1 MKICQA
7 DIRHSSQIAKLIMQ
21 AMNYD
26 CCRFFMGEGHEL
38 EEFQSAMTALVTD
51 ENTQY
56 SYRNTLVATD
66 EAGLLLGICVSYD
79 GACLHD
85 LRKAF
90 VCMMKERFG
99 RDFSNMSDETQVGE
113 LYIDSLAVDPRYRGQ
128 GIATCLLEA
137 TKSKAADMG
146 LPAVGLLVDEGNPD
160 AERLYAR
167 QGFVFVGTNT
177 WGGHPMRHLQYIL
190 ENQHKQ

>member
-7 DIRHSSQIAKLIMQ
+7 DIKHSSQIAKLIMQ

-26 CCRFFMGEGHEL
+26 CCHFFMGEGHEL
-38 EEFQSAMTALVTD
+38 EEFERAMTALVAD
-51 ENTQY
+51 NHSQY
-56 SYRNTLVATD
+56 SYQNTLVAVN

-79 GACLHD
+79 GALLRE

-99 RDFSNMSDETQVGE
+99 RDFSNMTDETQAGE
-113 LYIDSLAVDPRYRGQ
+113 LYIDSLAVDPQYRGQ
-128 GIATCLLEA
+128 GIASCLLDA

-146 LPAVGLLVDEGNPD
+146 LPAVGLLVDEGNPN
-160 AERLYAR
+160 AERLYTR
-167 QGFVFVGTNT
+167 KGFVFVGTNT

-190 ENQHKQ
+190 